1 MDQAAP
7 RCQDLLHSGAVL
19 GSPLRW
25 GQAGFPVPPRSQSGT
40 KDPPTVSRVSRSC
53 PKCGDRGQPSCV
65 IKLMWVC
72 PAGHWGGQC
81 GDAPSPGDV
90 GFPATTGNLCL
101 WAGGFLLNYFKLE
114 KKKKNLITKYGALG
128 LWVAWRGWGGG
139 HDNWPGGRD
148 MPQPQGHGA
157 AGGCGSWGQV

>member
-40 KDPPTVSRVSRSC
+40 KAPPTVSRVSRSC

-81 GDAPSPGDV
+81 GDAPSPHPQEMWGSLPPLETCACGLV
-90 GFPATTGNLCL
+90 GF
-101 WAGGFLLNYFKLE
+101 F
-114 KKKKNLITKYGALG
+114 
-128 LWVAWRGWGGG
+128 
-139 HDNWPGGRD
+139 
-148 MPQPQGHGA
+148 
-157 AGGCGSWGQV
+157 